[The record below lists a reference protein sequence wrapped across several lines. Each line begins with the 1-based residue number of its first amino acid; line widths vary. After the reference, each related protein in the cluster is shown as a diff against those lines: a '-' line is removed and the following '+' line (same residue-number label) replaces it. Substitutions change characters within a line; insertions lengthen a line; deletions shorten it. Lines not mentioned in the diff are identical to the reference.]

1 MKRNILSIVEIGTT
15 IKHHPV
21 PQDPERLTQTPQGT
35 CTFPFD
41 PIPPVN
47 PTLQCTVEAKT
58 LNYVVQMTATE

>member
-1 MKRNILSIVEIGTT
+1 MKRNTLSIVEIGTT

-21 PQDPERLTQTPQGT
+21 SQDPERLTQTPQGT

-47 PTLQCTVEAKT
+47 PT
-58 LNYVVQMTATE
+58 